1 MEGEM
6 GRLSSLIRFTTSWYV
21 SVLLLGAIG
30 IILGSMVFF
39 FAWPGKPKIGII
51 DIPFTA
57 INDRSAFE
65 INALLNY
72 ARDQD
77 SIKGVVIQLDSP
89 GGSAAPS
96 EHLYMQIA
104 KLREKKPVV
113 MVINEIAASGGYMM
127 ALGANYIYAKPSSFV
142 AGVGVILSPLPRLLP
157 RRPSERE
164 VMTGPFKGE
173 GGDHRHYV
181 ALTDQLRQAFAQMVV
196 VERGDRL
203 RISLEEVMEGRI
215 YPGTQSMKLGL
226 VDAIGGGTDAIEKAA
241 SLANVSGY
249 DLVDV
254 NTEVSII
261 FNQKLERINEPLQE
275 AGLFLSQAKQALFE
289 STGSKFQDSSKFG
302 EVTGRSDVGV
312 LRLLPLPGG
321 IGEDPETALP
331 DFPLDINRPNV
342 YYLYVGP
349 SP

>member
-1 MEGEM
+1 M
-6 GRLSSLIRFTTSWYV
+6 
-21 SVLLLGAIG
+21 
-30 IILGSMVFF
+30 
-39 FAWPGKPKIGII
+39 
-51 DIPFTA
+51 PF
-57 INDRSAFE
+57 
-65 INALLNY
+65 LYY

-96 EHLYMQIA
+96 EHLYMEIA

-113 MVINEIAASGGYMM
+113 MVINGIGASGGYMM

-142 AGVGVILSPLPRLLP
+142 AGIGVILSPLPRLLP

-203 RISLEEVMEGRI
+203 RISLEEVMEGKI
-215 YPGTQSMKLGL
+215 YPGTESVRLGL

-241 SLANVSGY
+241 ALANVSGY

-261 FNQKLERINEPLQE
+261 FNQKLEKINKPLQQ
-275 AGLFLSQAKQALFE
+275 AGVLPSQVEQALFGN
-289 STGSKFQDSSKFG
+289 TGSMVQYSSEFG
-302 EVTGRSDVGV
+302 GLTGTADIGV

-331 DFPLDINRPNV
+331 DFPLRINRPNV
-342 YYLYVGP
+342 Y
-349 SP
+349 